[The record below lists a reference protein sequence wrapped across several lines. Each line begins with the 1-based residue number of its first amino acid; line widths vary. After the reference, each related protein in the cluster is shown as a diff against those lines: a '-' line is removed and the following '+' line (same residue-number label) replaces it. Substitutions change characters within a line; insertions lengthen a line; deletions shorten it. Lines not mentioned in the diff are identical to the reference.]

1 MKTMKLA
8 CAFAGALAL
17 GGCLT
22 GTKPTTTPEE
32 TNESRTY
39 LLGTCPGE
47 SRPVARSAAV
57 ADYRAALERFY
68 RFQSLQAKV
77 IGLEDGLKG
86 SNVNPNLF
94 LLPMKDTVGKARRE
108 SAWDLASI
116 VSSSSFSIL
125 PDATSAER
133 ARGAGLALIATSSAL
148 AAAEKSLADARRR
161 TTPPLTDDELAR
173 LEKAVENSK
182 QAVENSIT
190 ALRRELP
197 SDASKA
203 EVMMAPGVVLGA
215 AVASAVVPAL
225 VEVSM
230 DFLASA
236 VREASKDRIASSTAI
251 STGYLH
257 GFPTLPADNPTALPE
272 PSLVVNPQFG
282 CLVVVRGTFKKVIDH
297 DRLAAGVFPNRS
309 AFLTAVGIAASTT
322 ASKTPD
328 FYLAARIEFSGENS
342 AFRLVPI
349 DMELSNYIGNQNAEM
364 ILNVTFAS
372 ARAGRDGTPL
382 AIATLPLPRLELG
395 TQVNSALLAG
405 SASGWIGFP
414 GGDPV
419 AKAALGELQK
429 AYDAIGAAGRAGR
442 QATRVGN
449 CTKTRK
455 ELAKVGGTVDNV
467 LNLTLPDGKTGIII
481 EPQCSEFVL
490 AFQRAALDAIALRP
504 GNRSDAT
511 DRQAPVLAARIVL
524 TELEDSVRRDEAT
537 AAKAEELTAT
547 YRGVLRE
554 RRGFTPVTIEAEII
568 ETRKASEFMKILAD
582 VLDKSKK
589 GVGDA
594 LVASLSP
601 AERAKRRADEEQQTR
616 TNRAAVAT
624 AQDAVRLRQAELDDL
639 PATAPRA
646 ERVRGEN
653 NLRQAKIAANNAYL
667 ADGRG
672 IPYPEAQP

>member
-8 CAFAGALAL
+8 CAFAGAVAL

-22 GTKPTTTPEE
+22 GTKPTTTNEE
-32 TNESRTY
+32 TNESRIY

-57 ADYRAALERFY
+57 ADYRAALERFD
-68 RFQSLQAKV
+68 RFQNLQAS
-77 IGLEDGLKG
+77 IRGLEDSLKR
-86 SNVNPNLF
+86 SNVDEKLF
-94 LLPMKDTVGKARRE
+94 LPPIKDTVDEARRE
-108 SAWDLASI
+108 AASDLASI
-116 VSSSSFSIL
+116 VASSAFSVL
-125 PDATSAER
+125 ANAASAER
-133 ARGAGLALIATSSAL
+133 ARGAGFALIATNSAL

-161 TTPPLTDDELAR
+161 ATPPLTDVERAE
-173 LEKAVENSK
+173 LEKAVENSNL
-182 QAVENSIT
+182 AVENSIT
-190 ALRRELP
+190 ALRRALP
-197 SDASKA
+197 RGEGEMDVKMLPALA
-203 EVMMAPGVVLGA
+203 LGA
-215 AVASAVVPAL
+215 AVASAVIPAL

-230 DFLASA
+230 EFLASA
-236 VREASKDRIASSTAI
+236 VREAAKDKIASATAI

-257 GFPTLPADNPTALPE
+257 GFPAMPADDPTALPD

-282 CLVVVRGTFKKVIDH
+282 CLVVVRGTFKKIVDH
-297 DRLAAGVFPNRS
+297 DRLAAEVFPDRS
-309 AFLTAVGIAASTT
+309 AFLTAVGIAGSTS

-349 DMELSNYIGNQNAEM
+349 DMELNNYIGNQNAEM

-429 AYDAIGAAGRAGR
+429 AYDAIEAAGRAGR
-442 QATRVGN
+442 QATRFNN
-449 CTKTRK
+449 CAVTRT

-467 LNLTLPDGKTGIII
+467 LNLTLPDGKTAVSI
-481 EPQCSEFVL
+481 EPQCSVFVL

-511 DRQAPVLAARIVL
+511 DKQAPVLAARIALSEVA
-524 TELEDSVRRDEAT
+524 ESARRDVAA

-547 YRGVLRE
+547 YRGILRE
-554 RRGFTPVTIEAEII
+554 RRSFTPVTIEAEII
-568 ETRKASEFMKILAD
+568 ETRKASEFMKVLAD

-646 ERVRGEN
+646 ERVRAEN